1 VGHRDNGTEMPDLPL
16 YFSTVAAWLLLSGRA
31 WRASRPA
38 PAEAAA
44 AVARRDVNLESFLFP
59 VALVLHA
66 MLLYRRVFTP
76 EGLDL
81 GVGNAISLLVW
92 LTVLIYWLA
101 GLAFTGLSAI
111 LGMMAP
117 VALVAVLVQA
127 ALPSGH
133 FIGYADRPMF
143 TLHFGIAMLAYS
155 LFIVATVHAL
165 VMLAEEKW
173 LHRGVLPPFLK
184 TLPPLLEME
193 ALLFRML
200 LAAFVLLTLTLV
212 SGVFFSEQLFGR
224 PFKANHKTIFG
235 FISWAIFA
243 GLLAGHYFRGWR
255 GRKAVYWTLAG
266 FTALLL
272 AYVGSKVVLELILQR
287 G

>member
-1 VGHRDNGTEMPDLPL
+1 MGQRESGIEMPDLPL

-31 WRASRPA
+31 WRASRV
-38 PAEAAA
+38 A
-44 AVARRDVNLESFLFP
+44 AVADGPAARRDVNLESFLYP

-66 MLLYRRVFTP
+66 MLIYRRVVTA

-81 GVGNAISLLVW
+81 GVGNAVSLLVW
-92 LTVLIYWLA
+92 LTVVIYWVA
-101 GLAFTGLSAI
+101 GLAFTGLSSI

-117 VALVAVLVQA
+117 AALLAVLLQA

-133 FIGYADRPMF
+133 FINYAGDPIF

-224 PFKANHKTIFG
+224 PFKANHKTVFG
-235 FISWAIFA
+235 FISWLIF
-243 GLLAGHYFRGWR
+243 GSLLAGHYFYGWR
-255 GRKAVYWTLAG
+255 GKKAVYWTLAG